1 MNLAV
6 KDAAKLL
13 SVSEKTIYRWI
24 KQNLVPA
31 YKVHEIYRFNRA
43 ELIEWATSRRMGVS
57 AVAFTEP
64 ESVTEPLPTLYDAL
78 DAGGVFYRI
87 EGKTREEVLV
97 NAVGHVRLPE
107 EVDRDYFSQVLIS
120 REQIASTAIGEGIA
134 IPHPRS
140 PGLLN
145 ITVPKVSL
153 CFLEKPVDF
162 FALDGRPVEILLLI
176 IAPNLRA
183 HLHLLSMLGFVLR
196 DRKFRSA
203 LDHAESREH
212 IFAALAEAEK
222 KIKIRDKSTPSPIQ
236 AEDLSQ

>member
-24 KQNLVPA
+24 KQNIVPA

-43 ELIEWATSRRMGVS
+43 ELLEWATSRRMGV
-57 AVAFTEP
+57 AVDAFSEP
-64 ESVTEPLPTLYDAL
+64 ESISEKIPTLHDAL

-87 EGKTREEVLV
+87 EGKTREEVLA
-97 NAVGHVRLPE
+97 NAVCHVHLPE
-107 EVDRDYFSQVLIS
+107 EFDRDYLVQVLVS
-120 REQIASTAIGEGIA
+120 REHLASTGIGEGIA

-145 ITVPKVSL
+145 ITRPKVAL

-162 FALDGRPVEILLLI
+162 FALDNHLVKILLLI
-176 IAPNLRA
+176 ITPNLRT
-183 HLHLLSMLGFVLR
+183 HLHLLSRLGFVLR
-196 DRKFRSA
+196 DRKFRKTLDDGEGREKIFSA
-203 LDHAESREH
+203 LAD
-212 IFAALAEAEK
+212 AEK
-222 KIKIRDKSTPSPIQ
+222 KLKV
-236 AEDLSQ
+236 

>member
-1 MNLAV
+1 MNLSV

-57 AVAFTEP
+57 ADAFTEP
-64 ESVTEPLPTLYDAL
+64 ESVAEPPPNLYDAL
-78 DAGGVFYRI
+78 EAGGVFYRI
-87 EGKTREEVLV
+87 EGKTREEVLA

-107 EVDRDYFSQVLIS
+107 EVDRGYLSQVLIS

-145 ITVPKVSL
+145 ITLPKVSL

-183 HLHLLSMLGFVLR
+183 HLHLLSRLGFVLR

-203 LDHAESREH
+203 LDQAESREN

-222 KIKIRDKSTPSPIQ
+222 KIKVRDNSTPSPMQ
-236 AEDLSQ
+236 AAELSK

>member
-57 AVAFTEP
+57 ADAFTEP
-64 ESVTEPLPTLYDAL
+64 ESVAEPLPTLYDAL
-78 DAGGVFYRI
+78 EAGGVFYRI
-87 EGKTREEVLV
+87 EGKNREEVLA
-97 NAVGHVRLPE
+97 NAVDHVRLPE
-107 EVDRDYFSQVLIS
+107 EIDRDYLSQVLIS

-145 ITVPKVSL
+145 ITMPKVSL

-183 HLHLLSMLGFVLR
+183 HLHLLSRLGFVLR
-196 DRKFRSA
+196 DRTFRCA
-203 LDHAESREH
+203 IDHAESREN
-212 IFAALAEAEK
+212 IFAALAESEK
-222 KIKIRDKSTPSPIQ
+222 KIKVRHGSSLSTTQSG
-236 AEDLSQ
+236 ELHR